1 MRLSLAVFVVWGL
14 LALPM
19 LAGPGASPADSSGY
33 QFDNENSTMTVYG
46 TSNVRDWDM
55 DVTEINGS
63 VLLEDGEG
71 KLPSIREIQVE
82 VPVENMVSGKDRL
95 QRHAHEAV
103 AAEEHPT
110 ISFAASDVQVGK
122 AEADSFSV
130 VANGDLTIKG
140 NTRSVTLSAK
150 GTWQADGT
158 LRVSGEH
165 RLKLS
170 TFEVERPSL
179 MFGAI
184 KVKDPIQVGF
194 DVALTRPPQPAS
206 ITSIGATPNPVDEG
220 ETVHFSSNVQG
231 DSPITSGWSF
241 GDGSS
246 ASGTSPTH
254 RYDGSGKYTVRLRAS
269 NEIGEDTDTLTV
281 TVNRRSQ
288 PAQIASIR
296 ATPNPPTVGDEMTFR
311 SSMEG
316 TTPVTYE
323 WTFGDGSSASG
334 ASPTHTYR
342 ESGQYTVR
350 LRTSNDAEKD
360 SQTLTVEVNR
370 ERSEICTTVS
380 EFNSAFFE
388 PNSSTLTSDARSDLH
403 ENADIISQCPNLSVR
418 IEGLAAPNEQNP
430 ESLSEDRSEA
440 IATFYRENGVPVGRI
455 STSGEGPAEGVGTN
469 KGDAQR
475 YRRVDSIPQHE
486 GGGM

>member
-1 MRLSLAVFVVWGL
+1 MRRSLAVLVVWGL

-19 LAGPGASPADSSGY
+19 LASPGAPPADTSAY

-55 DVTEINGS
+55 DVTQINGR
-63 VLLEDGEG
+63 VLLEDGEE
-71 KLPSIREIQVE
+71 KLPSIRKIQVN
-82 VPVENMVSGKDRL
+82 VPVEKMVSDKDRL
-95 QRHAHEAV
+95 QRHAHEALEK
-103 AAEEHPT
+103 EEHAT
-110 ISFAASDVQVGK
+110 ISFAASDVQVGQ

-158 LRVSGEH
+158 LRVRGEH

-179 MFGAI
+179 MFGTI
-184 KVKDPIQVGF
+184 KVKDPVQVGF
-194 DVALTRPPQPAS
+194 DVALTAPPQPAS
-206 ITSIGATPNPVDEG
+206 ITSIDATPNPVDEG
-220 ETVHFSSNVQG
+220 EPVRFSSNVQG
-231 DSPITSGWSF
+231 DSPITYSWSV

-254 RYDGSGKYTVRLRAS
+254 TYDESGQYTVRLRAS
-269 NEIGEDTDTLTV
+269 NESGEDTRTLTV

-288 PAQIASIR
+288 PAQIASIQ
-296 ATPNPPTVGDEMTFR
+296 ATPNPATVGDEVTFR

-334 ASPTHTYR
+334 PSPTHTYR
-342 ESGQYTVR
+342 ESGQHTVR
-350 LRTSNDAEKD
+350 LRTLNDAGKD

-370 ERSEICTTVS
+370 ERADICATVN
-380 EFNSAFFE
+380 EFNPAFFE
-388 PNSSTLTSDARSDLH
+388 PNSRTLTSDARSDLQ
-403 ENADIISQCPNLSVR
+403 ENADILSECPNLSVR
-418 IEGLAAPNEQNP
+418 IEGFAAPNEQTP

-440 IATFYRENGVPVGRI
+440 VATVYRENGVPVGRI
-455 STSGEGPAEGVGTN
+455 STSGEGPAEGVATT
-469 KGDAQR
+469 KGDVQQH
-475 YRRVDSIPQHE
+475 RRVDSIPQRE